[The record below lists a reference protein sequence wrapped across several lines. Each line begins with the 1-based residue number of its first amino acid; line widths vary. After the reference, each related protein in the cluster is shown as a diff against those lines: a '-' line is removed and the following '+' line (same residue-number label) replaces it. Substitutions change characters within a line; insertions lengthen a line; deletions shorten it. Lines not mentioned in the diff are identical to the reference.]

1 MKQANMEPPRLVTLP
16 REQYL
21 RKEEARIRSLSL
33 PARNS
38 DPIVETHL
46 CAVLGAEELI
56 DIHESAAI
64 RQSAQGARHFAEA
77 HTRFASIAWQIKLY
91 HLNALSNLVI

>member
-1 MKQANMEPPRLVTLP
+1 MNPATIEPPRLVALP

-38 DPIVETHL
+38 DPQVETHL
-46 CAVLGAEELI
+46 SAVLGAEELI

-64 RQSAQGARHFAEA
+64 RQAAQGAKHFADA
-77 HTRFASIAWQIKLY
+77 HKRFASIAWQIKLY
-91 HLNALSNLVI
+91 HLNALSNLVL